1 MCDPLTITS
10 IALTAGSVV
19 SNQIAANRQQAA
31 RDDALRAER
40 IRQRGLDQ
48 QANALNAQ
56 SQQNYD
62 EFGEDQAQ
70 RSSELGQMFTEQRAS
85 TAGENAAAAEEAAP
99 VAPTSSNLVMR
110 EEANQRSQAREFT
123 DAQGMALGKLRA
135 FGDVLGDKARKQAR
149 TAGEIAQIGDF
160 KRGSANVLPL
170 ELDAASQAGGG
181 FRLLGDLLGLG
192 SAAVASGAFG
202 RAGNVSLPG
211 SAPIP
216 TARPAYDPWAGLRGV
231 AGANPYS
238 LYKGKVQ

>member
-48 QANALNAQ
+48 QADALNAR
-56 SQQNYD
+56 SQQDYD
-62 EFGEDQAQ
+62 TFGEDQEQ
-70 RSSELGQMFTEQRAS
+70 RAGELGQMFTEQRAS
-85 TAGENAAAAEEAAP
+85 TEGANAEASQEMAS

-110 EEANQRSQAREFT
+110 EEASQRAKARDFT
-123 DAQGMALGKLRA
+123 NAQGLALGDLRA
-135 FGDVLGDKARKQAR
+135 FGDVAGDKARKQAR
-149 TAGEIAQIGDF
+149 VAGEIGQIGGF

-170 ELDAASQAGGG
+170 ELDAAMQEGGG
-181 FRLLGDLLGLG
+181 FRFLGDLLGLG

-202 RAGNVSLPG
+202 GGNVRLPDT
-211 SAPIP
+211 APIP
-216 TARPAYDPWAGLRGV
+216 TARPAFDPWAGLRSV
-231 AGANPYS
+231 TGANPYS
-238 LYKGKVQ
+238 LYRGKSQ